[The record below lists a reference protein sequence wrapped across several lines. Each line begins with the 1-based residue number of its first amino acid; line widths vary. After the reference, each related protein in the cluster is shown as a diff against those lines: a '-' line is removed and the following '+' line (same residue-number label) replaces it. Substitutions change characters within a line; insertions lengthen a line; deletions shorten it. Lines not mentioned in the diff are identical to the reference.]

1 MWKWEAF
8 RIKRLNKLVGGEKS
22 KRPMLT
28 LNLLFIVN
36 SKTERL
42 AVWNEEIVD
51 GKRALCIED
60 VFDMVL

>member
-1 MWKWEAF
+1 M
-8 RIKRLNKLVGGEKS
+8 S
-22 KRPMLT
+22 MLT

-36 SKTERL
+36 FKTERL
-42 AVWNEEIVD
+42 AVWNEEIVE